1 MDPDPD
7 FSGSD
12 PDFRPIRIQ
21 IRTQERKFDSDPE
34 KNPDPKHWNY
44 HITGTW

>member
-12 PDFRPIRIQ
+12 PDFRPIQ
-21 IRTQERKFDSDPE
+21 IRTQEKKFDPE
-34 KNPDPKHWNY
+34 KNPDHTQGK
-44 HITGTW
+44 G